1 MTNSFLTAIETG
13 LVKVWGDLE
22 QIAENEVTAVVK
34 LFTGLATQLLPAQW
48 SILQELVATANKDVQ
63 NGDYADLVTDVLNQA
78 EALEIAW
85 VSTLSSSFLTS
96 VVATIHTSQTVAPVP
111 AAAPPVQANEGA

>member
-1 MTNSFLTAIETG
+1 MQNSFLTAIETG

-22 QIAENEVTAVVK
+22 QIAENEATAVAK

-96 VVATIHTSQTVAPVP
+96 VVATIHTSQASPAP
-111 AAAPPVQANEGA
+111 AAIGQ